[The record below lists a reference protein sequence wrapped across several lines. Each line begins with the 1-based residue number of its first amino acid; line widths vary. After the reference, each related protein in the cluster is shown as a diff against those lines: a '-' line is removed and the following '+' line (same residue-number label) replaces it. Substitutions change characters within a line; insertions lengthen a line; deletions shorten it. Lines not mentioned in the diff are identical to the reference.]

1 MSDSNARIYQDIKW
15 VPYNQDNNPCTKA
28 NYWDPDYMIC
38 MKKKLPENNVA
49 IFETEDLKK
58 SIWSIQANELKFREF
73 IKEDES
79 NLPPDFQTSYHAPC
93 KGDSGSGQWITIDED
108 KTSPWKN
115 TKMSQRVLVAVY
127 STEFHGTY
135 LRGGRE
141 EQGVCGGSITLDDG
155 DRLVGEDICTK
166 TTNERIL
173 DFLKS
178 NSEICEINY
187 RGDCAIM

>member
-1 MSDSNARIYQDIKW
+1 MSDSKPEIYQDIKW
-15 VPYNQDNNPCTKA
+15 VPYNQANNPCIKS
-28 NYWDPDYMIC
+28 NHWNPDYTIC

-49 IFETEDLKK
+49 TFETENLKK
-58 SIWSIQANELKFREF
+58 SIWSMQANKLKFIEF

-127 STEFHGTY
+127 NTNVLGTY
-135 LRGGRE
+135 LKSYLGLGKR
-141 EQGVCGGSITLDDG
+141 EQGVCGGSITLANG
-155 DRLVGEDICTK
+155 DRLVAENICTK

-178 NSEICEINY
+178 NSEI
-187 RGDCAIM
+187 